1 VSLVEHRSDA
11 LVRSLAQI
19 AETDAHEGP
28 VYAADEDALYFTSL
42 PQHPGPRVAIRRLD
56 IATGEVT
63 TVRADA
69 NAANGMSLD
78 REGRLVICEQGTH
91 AEPAR
96 ISRLGRATRDVETIV
111 DEWRGL
117 RFNSPN
123 DVVVKSDGT
132 IWFTDPSYGW
142 LQGFKPEPQL
152 GDYVYRYDP
161 RTGNVSAVADSF
173 DKPNGLAFSPDERTL
188 YVGDSGANQAPGS
201 FHPARPHHVLA
212 FDVVDGKRLASQRLF
227 AVTNP
232 GFPDGLK
239 VDADGRVYASS
250 FAGVQ
255 IFDAGGHLLEEVELA
270 GAVNFAFGG
279 PERNVLYITTDTAVW
294 AAVLQAKGA

>member
-1 VSLVEHRSDA
+1 VE
-11 LVRSLAQI
+11 
-19 AETDAHEGP
+19 
-28 VYAADEDALYFTSL
+28 
-42 PQHPGPRVAIRRLD
+42 
-56 IATGEVT
+56 
-63 TVRADA
+63 DA
-69 NAANGMSLD
+69 NAANGMTLD
-78 REGRLVICEQGTH
+78 RDGRSLVVCEQGG
-91 AEPAR
+91 PAR
-96 ISRLGRATRDVETIV
+96 DARIARLDPATGTRETV
-111 DEWRGL
+111 ADRWDGF

-123 DVVVKSDGT
+123 DVAVHPIDGS
-132 IWFTDPSYGW
+132 IWFTDPHYGH
-142 LQGFKPEPQL
+142 LQGFRPVPEV
-152 GDYVYRYDP
+152 GDFVYRID
-161 RTGNVSAVADSF
+161 RTTNVVTVVHDGS
-173 DKPNGLAFSPDERTL
+173 DKPNGIAFSPDGSRL
-188 YVGDSGANQAPGS
+188 YVTDSGANQKVGS
-201 FHPARPHHVLA
+201 FHASRPHHVLA

-294 AAVLQAKGA
+294 AAVLNTEGA